1 MNWIVLKAL
10 NTLFEKG
17 EVPQKI
23 SLNANGEI
31 IYLKNSLH
39 AIEFKGKKIMAMSE
53 YRVHYMEHYN
63 EDYQK
68 YLSFLNEFDLV
79 KPQSRYEESD
89 IQILMKIHGLRQ
101 DGALDEIRHQIL
113 EANESLRGLSQMFF
127 KHDKYLDNKPS
138 IIKALKRI
146 LDIEVFSNEKD
157 QQYIYKLECHD
168 PKMIVLCENIDYLTK
183 PGRPRMHGIELWYA
197 GGKNVAKL
205 EFTVRRELPIYY
217 SCDWDYDG
225 LFIIY
230 PLVKEHIPEIQLLTP
245 TGNPKG
251 IKESEHKS
259 LWRSG
264 SLDIDK
270 LGFDEKQQVLLDQL
284 IEKDRW
290 VIEESNDLLAMLKI

>member
-23 SLNANGEI
+23 SLNTSGEI

-39 AIEFKGKKIMAMSE
+39 AIEFKGKKIMAMPE
-53 YRVHYMEHYN
+53 YRNLYMEYYN
-63 EDYQK
+63 ADYQK

-79 KPQSRYEESD
+79 KPQSRYEEGD
-89 IQILMKIHGLRQ
+89 IQILMKIQGLRQ
-101 DGALDEIRHQIL
+101 EGALNEIRKQIL

-127 KHDKYLDNKPS
+127 KHDKYLENKPS
-138 IIKALKRI
+138 IINALKQI
-146 LDIEVFSNEKD
+146 LDVEVFSNEKD

-168 PKMIVLCENIDYLTK
+168 PKMIVLCENIDFLTK

-205 EFTVRRELPIYY
+205 EFTIRRELPIYY

-230 PLVKEHIPEIQLLTP
+230 PLVREHIPEIKLLIP
-245 TGNPKG
+245 NGKPKG

-259 LWRSG
+259 VWREG
-264 SLDIDK
+264 SLDYSR
-270 LGFDEKQQVLLDQL
+270 LGLDQNQHILLDQL
-284 IEKDRW
+284 VIQDQW
-290 VIEESNDLLAMLKI
+290 VIEESNNLLVMLGI